1 MKPIRTII
9 VDDEPLAIR
18 GLEHRLKKFA
28 DIRIIERCRNGR
40 DAIKAVKSRKPDLV
54 FLDIQM
60 PGYDGFAVIGAL
72 VGHEL
77 PLFVFVTAFDQYA
90 MAAFDSHAIDYLL
103 KPVDEERL
111 ADALA
116 RARKQLA
123 QQSATEQNARLVEM
137 IRELGDEAVLA
148 EILSAETPP
157 EEGQYEPR
165 INIKDAGTVTCLN
178 VDLIDWIDAAGDYM
192 CIHAGGETHIVR
204 ETMKRMEIRLD
215 PGKFQRVHRSAIVN
229 LEKVKELVSGP
240 NGQYFLNLENG
251 GEVRMSRGYKDVIA
265 RFL

>member
-18 GLEHRLKKFA
+18 GLEYRLKKFE
-28 DIRIIERCRNGR
+28 DVQIIERCRNGR
-40 DAIKAVKSRKPDLV
+40 DAIKAVKTRKPDLV

-116 RARKQLA
+116 RVRKHLA
-123 QQSATEQNARLVEM
+123 QHSAIQQNARLVEM
-137 IRELGDEAVLA
+137 IRELGEEAILA
-148 EILSAETPP
+148 EILSAETRP

-165 INIKDAGTVTCLN
+165 INIKDAGMVTCLD

-215 PGKFQRVHRSAIVN
+215 PRKFQRVHRSAIVN
-229 LEKVKELVSGP
+229 LKKVKELVSGA
-240 NGQYFLNLENG
+240 NGQYFLTLENG
-251 GEVRMSRGYKDVIA
+251 GEVKMSRGYKDVIT

>member
-1 MKPIRTII
+1 MKPIRTIL

-90 MAAFDSHAIDYLL
+90 MAAFESHAIDYLL
-103 KPVDEERL
+103 KPVDDERL
-111 ADALA
+111 GDALA
-116 RARKQLA
+116 RVRKHLA
-123 QQSATEQNARLVEM
+123 QHSAIQQNARLMKM
-137 IRELGDEAVLA
+137 IRELGDEAILA
-148 EILSAETPP
+148 EILSAETRP
-157 EEGQYEPR
+157 EEGRYEPR
-165 INIKDAGTVTCLN
+165 INIKDGGTVICLD

-204 ETMKRMEIRLD
+204 ETMSRMEIRLD
-215 PGKFQRVHRSAIVN
+215 PKKFQRVHRSAIVN
-229 LEKVKELVSGP
+229 LKKVKELVSGA
-240 NGQYFLNLENG
+240 NGQNFLTLDNG
-251 GEVRMSRGYKDVIA
+251 GKVRMSRGYKDVIT